1 MTEIND
7 ISDFVRVLEENPEWL
22 YTLQG
27 MIISGEIAAVPA
39 QLNRLEGKVDNLAG
53 LEGRM
58 DRLEGKVDGLEGRTD
73 RLEGKVDDLTGQ
85 VEGLGRKV
93 DNLAGR
99 VDNLAGPTYEI
110 KVAQQI
116 ASIAGQH
123 LQLGAVRTAHGT
135 GDRRDDDLTDLLDA
149 AFEESRKKANLVNE
163 LRRCD
168 LIISGRR
175 RGQQEREYALFEASI
190 TVGDNDVHR
199 AARRA
204 AILSQL
210 TGHPAMGVVIG
221 SHIPPAQHALAR
233 TQGVT
238 AITYAD

>member
-7 ISDFVRVLEENPEWL
+7 ISDLVRVLEENPEWL

-27 MIISGEIAAVPA
+27 MIISREIAAVPA

-53 LEGRM
+53 
-58 DRLEGKVDGLEGRTD
+58 T
-73 RLEGKVDDLTGQ
+73 
-85 VEGLGRKV
+85 
-93 DNLAGR
+93 
-99 VDNLAGPTYEI
+99 TYEA

-123 LQLGAVRTAHGT
+123 LRFGAVRTAHGP
-135 GDRRDDDLTDLLDA
+135 GSRRDEDLPDLLDS
-149 AFEESRKKANLVNE
+149 AFDESRQKANLVNE

-168 LIISGRR
+168 LIISGRP
-175 RGQQEREYALFEASI
+175 RGQQGRQYALFEASI
-190 TVGDNDVHR
+190 TVADHDVHR

-210 TGHPAMGVVIG
+210 TGHPAQGVVIG
-221 SHIPPAQHALAR
+221 SYIPRAQHTLAR
-233 TQGVT
+233 NQGVT
-238 AITYAD
+238 AITYTA